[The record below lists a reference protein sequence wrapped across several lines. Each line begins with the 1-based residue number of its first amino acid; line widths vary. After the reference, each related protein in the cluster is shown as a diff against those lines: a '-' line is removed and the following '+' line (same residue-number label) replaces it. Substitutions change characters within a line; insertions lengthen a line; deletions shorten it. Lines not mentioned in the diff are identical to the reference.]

1 MRFELF
7 SGDTRQVT
15 EKLDAGLIDL
25 ALLVEPP
32 DLERY
37 EALELPQSDRFGV
50 IVPLSQRLATR
61 EKLSFED
68 LKDEPLMCSAQAQRE
83 ALPRWCGTR
92 AAQLKVCGNVTLFY
106 NGSVFA
112 SEGLGLMLTFAGFA
126 ECGPASGLKFIPLT
140 PELTDQAYLIWR
152 HLGPSPC

>member
-83 ALPRWCGTR
+83 ALAASLVRNTCR
-92 AAQLKVCGNVTLFY
+92 AA
-106 NGSVFA
+106 
-112 SEGLGLMLTFAGFA
+112 
-126 ECGPASGLKFIPLT
+126 
-140 PELTDQAYLIWR
+140 
-152 HLGPSPC
+152 